1 MIKHALLS
9 TSTFSKVQF
18 STATSW
24 CPRASTEALWRDQ
37 SLNSM
42 LVVKKTLCPPP
53 CFLHTAPPLLW
64 ALAPMLC
71 LNCFLKFTGL
81 FLRRK
86 RHVVI
91 RTGWAVP
98 RREQKKRAW
107 HLWLQEKMTLV
118 DTCWEGR
125 ARGVWERLECEEGPG
140 GWAWRRC
147 LAEGGESGVSVIGER
162 EVVRPHCILGSS
174 STWD

>member
-1 MIKHALLS
+1 MSKQALLP
-9 TSTFSKVQF
+9 TSAFSKVQF
-18 STATSW
+18 SAATSW
-24 CPRASTEALWRDQ
+24 CPRASTEALRRDQ
-37 SLNSM
+37 NLNSM

-64 ALAPMLC
+64 ALAPLLC

-98 RREQKKRAW
+98 RREKKASVTPLAARKKW
-107 HLWLQEKMTLV
+107 HGLTNVGRVE
-118 DTCWEGR
+118 WEAYGSGWSAR
-125 ARGVWERLECEEGPG
+125 RGVKWV
-140 GWAWRRC
+140 WRRC

-162 EVVRPHCILGSS
+162 EVVRPHCILGSP